1 MPTEIKIANVSR
13 AFGGQVVLS
22 DVNLTVH
29 PGELLAL
36 LGPSGSGKTTLL
48 RLIAG
53 LDQPD
58 WGSIRVGADDATKR
72 HASERGVGFVFQHYA
87 LFRHMTVFEN
97 IAFPLRIR
105 KTAKPVV
112 KAKVEELLKLI
123 QLETLASRYPAQL
136 SGGQR
141 QRVALAR
148 ALASQPRVLLLDEPF
163 GALDAVVRRDL
174 RRWLRQ
180 LHDEMHIT
188 TIFVTHDQEEAFDLA
203 DRVVIM
209 KDGKISQEG
218 TPIDIYQNPATP
230 FIHEFLGESNR
241 LAVQVRNGVVR
252 AEAGFEIGHAS
263 LPDGGAEVFIR
274 PHHLVPVP
282 AAQGSWRVARIA
294 ATGAQARISLTR
306 GDVTLEAAMTADAL
320 LEAGLRQ
327 GEQAELRFT
336 GGTLFAPGAGPVRVS
351 GLPQAGARFFQS
363 GRAGA

>member
-1 MPTEIKIANVSR
+1 MTTEIKIANVSR
-13 AFGGQVVLS
+13 AFGGHVVLK
-22 DVNLTVH
+22 DVNLTVQ

-53 LDQPD
+53 LDVPD
-58 WGSIRVGADDATKR
+58 WGSISIGAEEATKR
-72 HASERGVGFVFQHYA
+72 HPAERGVGFVFQHYA

-105 KTAKPVV
+105 KAAKPVV

-123 QLETLASRYPAQL
+123 QLETLASRFPAQL

-209 KDGKISQEG
+209 KDGQIGQEG
-218 TPIDIYQNPATP
+218 APIDIYQRPATP
-230 FIHEFLGESNR
+230 FIHEFLGESNH
-241 LAVQVRNGVVR
+241 LAATIKGGMVR
-252 AEAGFEIGHAS
+252 AAAGFELGQAA
-263 LPDGGAEVFIR
+263 LPDGPVEVYVR
-274 PHHLVPVP
+274 PHHVVPVP
-282 AAQGSWRVARIA
+282 SAQGGWTVARIA
-294 ATGAQARISLTR
+294 ATGAQARLTLQR
-306 GDVTLEAAMTADAL
+306 EGMTLDAAMTADAL
-320 LEAGLRQ
+320 LESGLKAGETAAVLI
-327 GEQAELRFT
+327 T
-336 GGTLFAPGAGPVRVS
+336 GGTLYGGKASGPVR
-351 GLPQAGARFFQS
+351 LAPIARF
-363 GRAGA
+363 GAVSATPGHG

>member
-1 MPTEIKIANVSR
+1 MTTEIKIANVSR
-13 AFGGQVVLS
+13 AFGDHTVLA
-22 DVNLTVH
+22 DVNLTVK

-53 LDQPD
+53 LDAPD
-58 WGSIRVGADDATKR
+58 WGNITIGAEDATRR
-72 HASERGVGFVFQHYA
+72 HPGERGVGFVFQHYA

-112 KAKVEELLKLI
+112 KAKVEELLRLI
-123 QLETLASRYPAQL
+123 QLETLASRFPAQL

-209 KDGKISQEG
+209 KDGKIGQEG
-218 TPIDIYQNPATP
+218 APLDIYQQPATP

-241 LAVQVRNGVVR
+241 LAAVVRDGVVR
-252 AEAGFEIGHAS
+252 ARAGFELGQAA
-263 LPDGGAEVFIR
+263 LPDGAVDVYVR
-274 PHHLVPVP
+274 PLHVVPVP
-282 AAQGSWRVARIA
+282 AAQGSWKVVRIA
-294 ATGAQARISLTR
+294 ATGAQARITLAR
-306 GDVTLEAAMTADAL
+306 GEVSLEAVMSADAL
-320 LEAGLRQ
+320 LESGLQAGQ
-327 GEQAELRFT
+327 PAEARFV
-336 GGTLFAPGAGPVRVS
+336 GGTAFAAEGGPVRLRNLPRVS
-351 GLPQAGARFFQS
+351 A
-363 GRAGA
+363 